1 MTAAT
6 LTPSCSS
13 TSIRAGVVGVTSKAG
28 YWLGA
33 ALMIIALVAGTVWA
47 VTSVMGEIRAERAYQ
62 RVDLPGTGT
71 IELQAG
77 SYVVYVEGPGANV
90 NPPRVNVVITD
101 PADQTP
107 LALRSYPGGFSYSG
121 TYTGSALALLSAP
134 RAGRYDVRT
143 SSDEAIAGSM
153 VAFGQGEGPRLG
165 RIFMVVVVLLAAF
178 STGAVLTLATLIRRV
193 RMRPPQPPPP
203 FAWS

>member
-1 MTAAT
+1 MKT
-6 LTPSCSS
+6 
-13 TSIRAGVVGVTSKAG
+13 KAG
-28 YWLGA
+28 YWLGG
-33 ALMIIALVAGTVWA
+33 ALMIVALVTGTVWG
-47 VTSVMGEIRAERAYQ
+47 VSSVMGQIRAERDYQ

-71 IELQAG
+71 VELQAG

-101 PADQTP
+101 TAEQAP
-107 LALRSYPGGFSYSG
+107 LALRSYPGSYSYSG
-121 TYTGSALALLSAP
+121 TTTGSALALLTAP

-153 VAFGQGEGPRLG
+153 VAFGRGEGPRLG
-165 RIFMVVVVLLAAF
+165 RIFLVIAVLLLTF
-178 STGAVLTLATLIRRV
+178 LIGLVLTLATLIRRV